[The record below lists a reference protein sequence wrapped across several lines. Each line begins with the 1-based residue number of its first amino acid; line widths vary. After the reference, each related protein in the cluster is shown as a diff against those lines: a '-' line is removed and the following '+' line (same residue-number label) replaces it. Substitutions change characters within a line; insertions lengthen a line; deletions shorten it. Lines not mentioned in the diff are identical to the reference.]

1 MSDVRADDVGG
12 RQKNRRVR
20 GHHIDGLVYLYR
32 GAILGIK
39 RYTAQQAI
47 DILVVAAQGYKERL
61 AGRVFV
67 IIYKDL
73 ASGTIEHKR
82 MKFTQNNFQHL
93 TGIKYADYVSP
104 KDFYKMCLNKMLS
117 PNKIRF
123 NPNGF
128 TNMKLSVLNYLP
140 ELLYNKFW
148 IGESINNDIHI
159 NADYFAGDTRCI
171 VSLGFR
177 RAKEDYPVS
186 LKRQSIREVV
196 KKENPVCAVLVKE
209 ITDKDNWE
217 FAYIEHKLAVDKY
230 NEIKNIAELY
240 LGKNIEK
247 LQELIE

>member
-1 MSDVRADDVGG
+1 M
-12 RQKNRRVR
+12 
-20 GHHIDGLVYLYR
+20 
-32 GAILGIK
+32 GIK

-47 DILVVAAQGYKERL
+47 NILVVAAQGYKEKL
-61 AGRVFV
+61 AGRIFV

-73 ASGTIEHKR
+73 ASGTIEHKKI
-82 MKFTQNNFQHL
+82 KFTQNNFQHL

-104 KDFYKMCLNKMLS
+104 RDFYKMCLNKMLS
-117 PNKIRF
+117 PNKLRF

-159 NADYFAGDTRCI
+159 NADYFAGDTRCV

-177 RAKEDYPVS
+177 RAKEDYPVT

-196 KKENPVCAVLVKE
+196 KKENPVCAVLVRE
-209 ITDKDNWE
+209 ITDKNSWG
-217 FAYIEHKLAVDKY
+217 FCYIDQK
-230 NEIKNIAELY
+230 
-240 LGKNIEK
+240 LGKENFTSIKDIAK
-247 LQELIE
+247 LYVGNDSEIVQELMSGYTGEE

>member
-1 MSDVRADDVGG
+1 M
-12 RQKNRRVR
+12 
-20 GHHIDGLVYLYR
+20 
-32 GAILGIK
+32 GIK

-47 DILVVAAQGYKERL
+47 DILVAAAQGYKEKL
-61 AGRVFV
+61 AGRIFV

-159 NADYFAGDTRCI
+159 NADYFAGDTRCV

-177 RAKEDYPVS
+177 RAKEDYPVT

-196 KKENPVCAVLVKE
+196 KKENPVYAVLASK
-209 ITDKDNWE
+209 IADKKHGE
-217 FAYIEHKLAVDKY
+217 CCYIDYKLARD
-230 NEIKNIAELY
+230 NLASIKDIAELY
-240 LGKNIEK
+240 LENNTEIV
-247 LQELIE
+247 QEMMRVYTREDR

>member
-1 MSDVRADDVGG
+1 M
-12 RQKNRRVR
+12 
-20 GHHIDGLVYLYR
+20 
-32 GAILGIK
+32 GIK

-47 DILVVAAQGYKERL
+47 DILVAAAQGYKEKL
-61 AGRVFV
+61 AGRIFV

-73 ASGTIEHKR
+73 ASGTIEHKKI
-82 MKFTQNNFQHL
+82 KFTQNNFQHL

-104 KDFYKMCLNKMLS
+104 RDFYKMCLNKMLS
-117 PNKIRF
+117 PHKIRF

-159 NADYFAGDTRCI
+159 NADYFAGDTRCV

-177 RAKEDYPVS
+177 KAKEDYPVT

-196 KKENPVCAVLVKE
+196 KKENPVCLVLVRE
-209 ITDKDNWE
+209 IADKDNWE
-217 FAYIEHKLAVDKY
+217 FGYIDHKLAGK
-230 NEIKNIAELY
+230 NFTLIKDVAQLY
-240 LGKNIEK
+240 LGNNIEIV
-247 LQELIE
+247 QELMNRYTREE

>member
-1 MSDVRADDVGG
+1 M
-12 RQKNRRVR
+12 
-20 GHHIDGLVYLYR
+20 
-32 GAILGIK
+32 GIK

-47 DILVVAAQGYKERL
+47 NILVVAAQGYKEKL
-61 AGRVFV
+61 AGRIFV

-73 ASGTIEHKR
+73 ASGTIEHKKI
-82 MKFTQNNFQHL
+82 KFTQNNFQHL

-104 KDFYKMCLNKMLS
+104 RDFYKMCLNKMLS
-117 PNKIRF
+117 PHKILF

-159 NADYFAGDTRCI
+159 NADYYAGDTRCV

-177 RAKEDYPVS
+177 RAKEDYPVT

-196 KKENPVCAVLVKE
+196 KKENPVCVVLVRE
-209 ITDKDNWE
+209 IIDKNSWGVC
-217 FAYIEHKLAVDKY
+217 YINQK
-230 NEIKNIAELY
+230 
-240 LGKNIEK
+240 LGKENFTSIKDIAK
-247 LQELIE
+247 LYVGNDSEIVQELMSGYTGEE

>member
-1 MSDVRADDVGG
+1 M
-12 RQKNRRVR
+12 
-20 GHHIDGLVYLYR
+20 
-32 GAILGIK
+32 GIK

-47 DILVVAAQGYKERL
+47 NILVAAAQGYKEKL
-61 AGRVFV
+61 AGRIFI

-73 ASGTIEHKR
+73 VSGTIEHKKI
-82 MKFTQNNFQHL
+82 KFTQNNFQHL

-104 KDFYKMCLNKMLS
+104 RDFYKMCLNKMLS
-117 PNKIRF
+117 PHKIRF

-159 NADYFAGDTRCI
+159 NADYFAGDTRCV

-177 RAKEDYPVS
+177 RAKEDYPVT

-196 KKENPVCAVLVKE
+196 KKENPVCVVLVKDIADNDDWHIVFFDHKFTRDNLAAIKQIAE
-209 ITDKDNWE
+209 I
-217 FAYIEHKLAVDKY
+217 YIE
-230 NEIKNIAELY
+230 NNM
-240 LGKNIEK
+240 EK
-247 LQELIE
+247 LWEMKK